1 MPGAE
6 PLGRPDGLAGAG
18 PVGQPDELP
27 GDSRTARDSR
37 TGAAVPAVLRRLW
50 ELARR
55 GGYWLADYRYAAR
68 QHGAW
73 LAAPGIPPGYGSGDA
88 PPVVLIGGV
97 MEPWSLLR
105 PVADRLN
112 AAGHPVHVVLPLAF
126 NMAALP
132 DGAALVHALIAEL
145 DLRGVVLVA
154 HSKGGLVGKYAM
166 ANDPEGRIDRL
177 VAIATPFGGSSL
189 ARLVPLRSIRALRPS
204 DPVIRALGEEAA
216 LNSRITSIYPSFDPH
231 VPDGSHLAGAT
242 NVGVAAMGHFRV
254 LADPE
259 TLDAVVAAAGTI
271 TPGGI

>member
-1 MPGAE
+1 MPG
-6 PLGRPDGLAGAG
+6 PRPGRGAPQPAPATERPRG
-18 PVGQPDELP
+18 GGVPTPVRQ
-27 GDSRTARDSR
+27 A
-37 TGAAVPAVLRRLW
+37 W

-55 GGYWLADYRYAAR
+55 GAYWLADYRYAAR

-73 LAAPGIPPGYGSGDA
+73 LASPGVPPEYASGTGA
-88 PPVVLIGGV
+88 PVVLIGGV

-126 NMAALP
+126 NLADLP
-132 DGAALVHALIAEL
+132 DGAALVHALIAAK

-166 ANDPEGRIDRL
+166 AHDPDGRIEAL

-204 DPVIRALGEEAA
+204 DPVIRALAEEAQ
-216 LNSRITSIYPSFDPH
+216 LNARITSIYPAFDPH

-242 NVGVAAMGHFRV
+242 NVPVAAMGHFRV

-259 TLDAVVAAAGTI
+259 TLDAVVAAAGSS